1 MSPAKQ
7 KTVRI
12 LSFAN
17 ISNYT
22 ALRVGGRGAGY
33 SWWSLRVGKQGSRV
47 FLEVTALRV
56 GEQGIPGGH
65 CTESRGA
72 GEQGIPGGHCTESR
86 GAGEQG
92 IPGGHSTESRGAG
105 YSWGSLH

>member
-22 ALRVGGRGAGY
+22 ATESRGA
-33 SWWSLRVGKQGSRV
+33 
-47 FLEVTALRV
+47 

-86 GAGEQG
+86 GAG
-92 IPGGHSTESRGAG
+92 